1 MDNICF
7 VSNFQVQALAGK
19 ASTGALTYCFIQAVQ
34 SEPGLTYGRLLNS
47 IRQQIREAKTGIRL
61 NGPIASL
68 INKVLGA
75 DLSQV
80 LLITILVNVVS

>member
-1 MDNICF
+1 MDNICL

-34 SEPGLTYGRLLNS
+34 TEPGLTYGRLLNS

-80 LLITILVNVVS
+80 LH